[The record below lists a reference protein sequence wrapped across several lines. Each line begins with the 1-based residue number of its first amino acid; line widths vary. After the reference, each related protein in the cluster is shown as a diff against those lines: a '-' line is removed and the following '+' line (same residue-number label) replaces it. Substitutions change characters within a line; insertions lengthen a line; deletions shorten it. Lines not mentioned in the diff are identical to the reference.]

1 MSQKS
6 YDGTSTLYLIATPIR
21 NMDDITYRA
30 LETLKKV
37 EVIFSEDTRIT
48 NQLLKHFD
56 IKKKLISNHQYNE
69 EENKEKLLEYL
80 KNGYDVGLVTDR
92 GTPVISDPGYE
103 LAKYAI
109 ENGYNVV
116 SIPGACAFVSALIVS
131 NLDIFPFTFYGFL
144 NSKQSKRRKELE
156 DLKNLSPAM
165 IFYESPH
172 RLVETLT
179 DMLNIL
185 GNRKCSISRE
195 ITKKFEEVYR
205 GNLDEVIEEVRD
217 AKGEF
222 VIVIEGNKSVNTFD
236 NLTIIEHVNLYIKE
250 GIDKKEA
257 IKKVAK
263 ERQLTK
269 NEVYMEYNGNEESG
283 K

>member
-6 YDGTSTLYLIATPIR
+6 YDGTSTLYLIATPIG

-37 EVIFSEDTRIT
+37 DVIFSEDTRIT

>member
-6 YDGTSTLYLIATPIR
+6 YDGTSTLYLIATPIG

-103 LAKYAI
+103 LAKYSI

>member
-6 YDGTSTLYLIATPIR
+6 YDGTSTLYLIATPIG

-80 KNGYDVGLVTDR
+80 KNGNDVGLVTDR